1 MKKRTITVEVLDYP
15 LLNGSEFTA
24 SNYPH
29 DGIFQLPDGRLIA
42 RNNVYAM
49 QMCFPVGF
57 DPFYSEVTDQ
67 TWSSDETVNTEP
79 VVVAGVDSM
88 TFLKALAISKNPDL
102 ALDLCK

>member
-29 DGIFQLPDGRLIA
+29 DGIFQLQDGRLIA

-57 DPFYSEVTDQ
+57 DPFYSEVADQ

-79 VVVAGVDSM
+79 VVAAVDNM
-88 TFLKALAISKNPDL
+88 TFLKALAIAQSPDL
-102 ALDLCK
+102 ALELCK

>member
-42 RNNVYAM
+42 KYGTAVM
-49 QMCFPVGF
+49 LLCFPPGLK
-57 DPFYSEVTDQ
+57 PFSEDQ
-67 TWSSDETVNTEP
+67 FIEAEP
-79 VVVAGVDSM
+79 QVAQAARGIDNL